1 MLERNCKK
9 GIVNLSLDLHLW
21 QEDNILRN
29 RFYLARCHSVQY
41 RKKIFI
47 IFIWLK
53 LSGRETFAV
62 QTYLSQKTVAAKL
75 VSELKRRPS
84 SYHPLSLVEITNGWA
99 YEGNLML
106 MIMFLAYLP
115 ILLIQP
121 VWGWLCFSNTS
132 YKFCCMLFGCHS
144 HNSSFT

>member
-47 IFIWLK
+47 I
-53 LSGRETFAV
+53 
-62 QTYLSQKTVAAKL
+62 YLAEIVW
-75 VSELKRRPS
+75 KR
-84 SYHPLSLVEITNGWA
+84 N
-99 YEGNLML
+99 
-106 MIMFLAYLP
+106 
-115 ILLIQP
+115 
-121 VWGWLCFSNTS
+121 
-132 YKFCCMLFGCHS
+132 FCCVDIPIPKD
-144 HNSSFT
+144 SSSKAGIRIEKKTFLLSSLKSRGNYQWMGL